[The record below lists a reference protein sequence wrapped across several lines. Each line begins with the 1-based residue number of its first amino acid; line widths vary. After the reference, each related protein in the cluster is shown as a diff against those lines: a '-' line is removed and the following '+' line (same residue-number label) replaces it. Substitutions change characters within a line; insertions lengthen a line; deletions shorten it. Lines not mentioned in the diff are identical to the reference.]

1 MQNFLLNPNGEP
13 DEFLQRVKIA
23 TDAAINNG
31 FYLGMAIA
39 SRLVGA
45 ELAAHADLKETVRR
59 FAEGEET
66 PWDPSELTGDDL
78 TRDDPQ
84 QPVRATRYAAEV
96 VYQWVEKLSD

>member
-1 MQNFLLNPNGEP
+1 MQNNLLNPNGET
-13 DEFLQRVKIA
+13 DEFMARVKIA

-45 ELAAHADLKETVRR
+45 QLAAHPDLKETVRR

-66 PWDPSELTGDDL
+66 PWEPSELAEDEL

-96 VYQWVEKLSD
+96 VYEWVKNLSE